1 METDQTEDRRLVG
14 EFLEHRDERSF
25 RDLYRRHTGPLY
37 LLARRLLGPSAD
49 RADEALQE
57 TWLLAARNLGGF
69 RWDSSLRTW
78 LCGIVVNRCREL
90 QRGEARRSAGAFD
103 PSATAPD
110 EWTPAPDG
118 ARRIDLERAI
128 ATLPSG
134 SREVLVLHD
143 IEGRTHEEIAGL
155 LGISDGTSKSQLHKA
170 RRALRD
176 FLSGGGRVDA
186 RPT

>member
-1 METDQTEDRRLVG
+1 METDQDDDRRLVG
-14 EFLEHRDERSF
+14 EFLKRRDERSF
-25 RDLYRRHTGPLY
+25 RELYRRHAGPLY

-49 RADEALQE
+49 RAEEVMQEA
-57 TWLLAARNLGGF
+57 WLLAARGLRGF
-69 RWDSSLRTW
+69 RWESSLRTW

-90 QRGEARRSAGAFD
+90 HRTGSRSPEGGSLHVERASAPWVP
-103 PSATAPD
+103 PS
-110 EWTPAPDG
+110 DG

-128 ATLPSG
+128 ARLPTG

-176 FLSGGGRVDA
+176 FLSGGGRVDG